1 MIKKALT
8 LIAVL
13 PLLAACGGGGPT
25 SSDSS
30 SGSGEAFPANCQSI
44 NLIVGFSAGGV
55 TDLAFRAVADQ
66 FAKQLDTDVQV
77 INAAGG
83 GGSVAINQMKAAP
96 HDGCTIG
103 NANIPTQL
111 QYLYPEVEAGY
122 TKDDFALAGAFGVGP
137 QALAVAADSP
147 YQTLDD
153 LIKAGKEKG
162 SLTAVVDAPKGSDAI
177 INAQFAKAAGITV
190 RQVVVDGSSE
200 KVTALLGGQVDFTD
214 GGLGGLL
221 PSLQSGQLRALTVW
235 SPERSD
241 SVPDI
246 PTAKEQ
252 GIDVVQ
258 ETLFGLMMPADV
270 PDAAR
275 QKLEDTLKTTTENAD
290 FKSQMDKLGIP
301 VAFMTGTEFSQ
312 AWDKMA
318 DTIKGINFDSLS

>member
-1 MIKKALT
+1 MNKKALT

-13 PLLAACGGGGPT
+13 PIVAACSSGGQT
-25 SSDSS
+25 SNSDSA
-30 SGSGEAFPANCQSI
+30 EAFPANCQSI
-44 NLIVGFSAGGV
+44 DLIVGFSAGGV

-66 FAKQLDTDVQV
+66 FAQELDTDVQV
-77 INAAGG
+77 INAPGG
-83 GGSVAINQMKAAP
+83 GGSVAINQMKAEP

-111 QYLYPEVEAGY
+111 QYLYPEVDAGY
-122 TKDDFALAGAFGVGP
+122 TKEDFAFAGAFGVGP

-153 LIKAGKEKG
+153 LIQAGKEKG

-190 RQVVVDGSSE
+190 RQVVVDGSAE
-200 KVTALLGGQVDFTD
+200 KVTALLGGQVDFTN

-221 PSLQSGQLRALTVW
+221 PSLQSGQFRALAVW

-241 SVPDI
+241 SIPDV
-246 PTAKEQ
+246 PTAQEQ
-252 GIDVVQ
+252 GLDVVQ
-258 ETLFGLMMPADV
+258 ETVFGLMMPADV

-275 QKLEDTLKTTTENAD
+275 QKLDDTLKATTENAD
-290 FKSQMDKLGIP
+290 FQAQMKDLGIP
-301 VAFMTGTEFSQ
+301 VAYMTGMEFSE
-312 AWDKMA
+312 AWDEMA
-318 DTIKGINFDSLS
+318 GTIEGIDFDSLS

>member
-1 MIKKALT
+1 
-8 LIAVL
+8 
-13 PLLAACGGGGPT
+13 
-25 SSDSS
+25 
-30 SGSGEAFPANCQSI
+30 
-44 NLIVGFSAGGV
+44 
-55 TDLAFRAVADQ
+55 
-66 FAKQLDTDVQV
+66 
-77 INAAGG
+77 
-83 GGSVAINQMKAAP
+83 MKSAP

-103 NANIPTQL
+103 NANIPSQL

-122 TKDDFALAGAFGVGP
+122 AKEDFAFAGAFGVGP

-162 SLTAVVDAPKGSDAI
+162 GLTAVVDAPKGSDAN
-177 INAQFAKAAGITV
+177 INAQFAKAAGVPV

-200 KVTALLGGQVDFTD
+200 KVTAMLSGQVDFSD

-221 PSLQSGQLRALTVW
+221 PSVQSGQLRLLTVW

-241 SVPDI
+241 SVPDV

-258 ETLFGLMMPADV
+258 ETIFGLMMPADV

-275 QKLEDTLKTTTENAD
+275 QKLEDTLKATTENPE
-290 FKSQMDKLGIP
+290 FQSQMKDLGIP
-301 VAFMTGTEFSQ
+301 VAFMTGAEFSD
-312 AWDKMA
+312 AWDQMA
-318 DTIKGINFDSLS
+318 DTVKSIDFDSLS

>member
-1 MIKKALT
+1 MMKKVLT
-8 LIAVL
+8 LLAIL
-13 PLLAACGGGGPT
+13 PIVAACGGGGQT
-25 SSDSS
+25 SNS

-55 TDLAFRAVADQ
+55 TDLTFRAVADQ

-83 GGSVAINQMKAAP
+83 GGSVAVNQLKAAP

-122 TKDDFALAGAFGVGP
+122 TKEDFAFAGAFGIGP
-137 QALAVAADSP
+137 QALAVAANSP
-147 YQTLDD
+147 YKTLDD

-162 SLTAVVDAPKGSDAI
+162 SLTAVVDAPKGSDSI

-221 PSLQSGQLRALTVW
+221 PSVQSGQLRALTVW

-241 SVPDI
+241 SVPDVQ
-246 PTAKEQ
+246 TAKDQ

-258 ETLFGLMMPADV
+258 ETLFGLLMPANV

-275 QKLEDTLKTTTENAD
+275 QKLEDTLKTTTENTD
-290 FKSQMDKLGIP
+290 FQKQMKDLGIP
-301 VAFMTGTEFSQ
+301 VAFMTGKQFSE
-312 AWDKMA
+312 AWDDMA
-318 DTIKGINFDSLS
+318 DTVKGINFESLS